1 MLLDFDIKKAVAA
14 AAYLIE
20 RQGGTEDM
28 YTLLKKLYY
37 ADRIA
42 LVKWGQS
49 ITGDKLVSM
58 DKGPIVSKIY
68 DLLKDQGTETNLI
81 SWKDVISRE
90 TNYKIILR
98 KNADL
103 GVLSEREMEALEESR
118 NRINKIRGSIGAWLV
133 KNCPECEHPEGTSTS
148 IDPAKILR
156 LAGKTEEQIREIE
169 EENEEIKLLNYLL
182 N

>member
-1 MLLDFDIKKAVAA
+1 MLLNFDIQKAVAA

-20 RQGGTEDM
+20 RQGGIEDM

-68 DLLKDQGTETNLI
+68 DLLKDKGTENNLI

-90 TNYKIILR
+90 
-98 KNADL
+98 
-103 GVLSEREMEALEESR
+103 
-118 NRINKIRGSIGAWLV
+118 SI
-133 KNCPECEHPEGTSTS
+133 
-148 IDPAKILR
+148 
-156 LAGKTEEQIREIE
+156 
-169 EENEEIKLLNYLL
+169 
-182 N
+182 